1 MRSKRGTSFSE
12 NYQTCKISPKSPL
25 GDTQKKSG
33 GKQRANGYP
42 RQLERGEGSSE
53 RETVYGVVI
62 KKIRSHRSPQPLPS
76 YRTPVAEMQ
85 PELLNSGTHL
95 CREIVLSHSTNTFH
109 VQDTTKYCGW
119 RRNGGSAARVL
130 ATQCSRITTDSP
142 SYQVP
147 GASWGAWVENHIYPF

>member
-1 MRSKRGTSFSE
+1 MRSRRGTSFSE

-25 GDTQKKSG
+25 GDTQKKEW
-33 GKQRANGYP
+33 GKAEYP
-42 RQLERGEGSSE
+42 RQLGRGEGSSE
-53 RETVYGVVI
+53 RETVFGVVI
-62 KKIRSHRSPQPLPS
+62 KKIRSHRSPQPLPG

-109 VQDTTKYCGW
+109 VRDTTKYCRW
-119 RRNGGSAARVL
+119 KRNGGSAARML
-130 ATQCSRITTDSP
+130 ATQRSCITTDSP

-147 GASWGAWVENHIYPF
+147 GASWGARVENHIYPF